1 MLESLHVKNVA
12 LIDESHVT
20 FGKGLNI
27 LTGETGAGKS
37 MIIGSINLALGG
49 KGDKSLIRAGA
60 EYALVQLLLKID
72 DEDAIAG
79 LKELDVY
86 PDEENRLLLERR
98 ITATK
103 SISKIN
109 GELIANKTLKDVA
122 EIIIDIHGQ
131 HEHQSLLKKSN
142 HFAILDEYCG
152 ELLSE
157 LKPELSSSY
166 KNLKDLQKELEL
178 LQEQGDNREKELA
191 FARYELDEIQGA
203 KLVPGEDEKLEMQSR
218 KMANAQKIAQALYV
232 ADEAIHGQG
241 ENASSLIERA
251 FREVKSVASYDAS
264 LDELCKEFS
273 TLEDLVTSIGY
284 AIRSCQSEMEFDEE
298 QFREVEQRLD
308 LINQLKNKYARK
320 NGTIEEILKRQ
331 EELQKEV
338 EKLEDFEGFL
348 MKKQEEYKKEQKNF
362 DKLCQEA
369 SKIRKTQAKT
379 LAASMQSALED
390 LNFLQVRFEIAVQSG
405 EEYFS
410 KEGFDDVEFLISLN
424 PGEELKPLHAVASG
438 GELSRVM
445 LALKTVLADKDK
457 IDTLI
462 FDEIDAGISGK
473 TAWKVSEKM
482 AVLGKNHQVICITHL
497 PQIAAMADEHFVIEK
512 ESQETATRTMIR
524 SLEREEMIREIARL
538 LGSDTI
544 TDTVL
549 QSANELKN
557 LADKTKVY

>member
-60 EYALVQLLLKID
+60 EYALVQLMLKID
-72 DEDAIAG
+72 DEDAVAR

-98 ITATK
+98 ITEAK
-103 SISKIN
+103 STSKIN
-109 GELIANKTLKDVA
+109 GDLIANKTLKEIA

-142 HFAILDEYCG
+142 HFNILDEYCG
-152 ELLSE
+152 DL
-157 LKPELSSSY
+157 
-166 KNLKDLQKELEL
+166 LKDLKPQLSDSFKKLRALQEELAL
-178 LQEQGDNREKELA
+178 LQEQGENREKELA
-191 FARYELDEIQGA
+191 FAKYELEEIETA
-203 KLVPGEDEKLEMQSR
+203 KLVIGEDDELETLNR
-218 KMANAQKIAQALYV
+218 KMSNSQKIAQALCV
-232 ADEAIHGQG
+232 AEEAISGHG
-241 ENASSLIERA
+241 ENASSLVERA
-251 FREVKSVASYDAS
+251 FREVKSVSSYDTS
-264 LDELCKEFS
+264 INDLCEQFA
-273 TLEDLVTSIGY
+273 TLEDILNSIGY
-284 AIRSCQSEMEFDEE
+284 AIRDCQSEMEFDEE
-298 QFREVEQRLD
+298 QFHEVEQRLD

-320 NGTIEEILKRQ
+320 SGTIEEILERQ
-331 EELQKEV
+331 EKLQQEV
-338 EKLEDFEGFL
+338 EKLEDFEGYL
-348 MKKQEEYKKEQKNF
+348 IKKEAECKEEQKHF
-362 DKLCQEA
+362 YELCEQVSA
-369 SKIRKTQAKT
+369 IRSKQAGK

-390 LNFLQVRFEIAVQSG
+390 LNFLQVCFEIAVRSG
-405 EEYFS
+405 EEYVS
-410 KEGFDDVEFLISLN
+410 KEGFDDVEFMISLN
-424 PGEELKPLHAVASG
+424 PGEDMKPLHAVASG
-438 GELSRVM
+438 GELSRIM
-445 LALKTVLADKDK
+445 LALKTVLADRDK

-482 AVLGKNHQVICITHL
+482 AVLGKDHQVICITHL

-512 ESQETATRTMIR
+512 ESQETATRTRIR
-524 SLEREEMIREIARL
+524 SLEREEMIQEIARL

-549 QSANELKN
+549 QSAEELKIM
-557 LADKTKVY
+557 ADKTKVY

>member
-12 LIDESHVT
+12 LIDESQVT

-60 EYALVQLLLKID
+60 EYALVQLMLKID
-72 DEDAIAG
+72 DEDAIVR
-79 LKELDVY
+79 LKALDVY

-98 ITATK
+98 ITETK
-103 SISKIN
+103 STSKIN
-109 GELIANKTLKDVA
+109 GDLIANKTLKEVA

-142 HFAILDEYCG
+142 HFNILDEYCG
-152 ELLSE
+152 ELLKD
-157 LKPELSSSY
+157 LKPKLNNSY
-166 KNLKDLQKELEL
+166 KNLKALQEELAL
-178 LQEQGDNREKELA
+178 LQEQGENREKELA
-191 FARYELDEIQGA
+191 FAKYELEEIENA
-203 KLVPGEDEKLEMQSR
+203 KLVIGEDEDLESLSR
-218 KMANAQKIAQALYV
+218 KMSNSQKIAQALGV
-232 ADEAIHGQG
+232 AEDAINGHG
-241 ENASSLIERA
+241 ETASSLVERA
-251 FREVKSVASYDAS
+251 YREVKAVASYDAS
-264 LDELCKEFS
+264 INDLCEQFA
-273 TLEDLVTSIGY
+273 TLEDILNSIGY
-284 AIRSCQSEMEFDEE
+284 AIRDCQSQMEFDEE
-298 QFREVEQRLD
+298 QFHEVEKRLD
-308 LINQLKNKYARK
+308 LINQLKSKYARK
-320 NGTIEEILKRQ
+320 SGTIEEILERQ
-331 EELQKEV
+331 ESLQKEV
-338 EKLEDFEGFL
+338 EKLEDFEGYL
-348 MKKQEEYKKEQKNF
+348 IKKEAECKEEQNRF
-362 DKLCQEA
+362 YELCEKVSA
-369 SKIRKTQAKT
+369 IRSKQAKK

-390 LNFLQVRFEIAVQSG
+390 LNFLQVCFEIEVRSG
-405 EEYFS
+405 EEYVS
-410 KEGFDDVEFLISLN
+410 KEGFDDVEFMISLN
-424 PGEELKPLHAVASG
+424 PGESVKPLHAVASG

-445 LALKTVLADKDK
+445 LALKTVLADRDK

-512 ESQETATRTMIR
+512 ESQETATRTRIR
-524 SLEREEMIREIARL
+524 SLEREEMIQEIARL

-549 QSANELKN
+549 QSAEELKIM
-557 LADKTKVY
+557 ADKTKVY

>member
-60 EYALVQLLLKID
+60 EYALVQLMLKIE
-72 DEDAIAG
+72 DEDAIAR

-86 PDEENRLLLERR
+86 PDEENGLLLERR

-142 HFAILDEYCG
+142 HFKILDEYCG
-152 ELLSE
+152 EMLKEMKPKLSV
-157 LKPELSSSY
+157 SY
-166 KNLKDLQKELEL
+166 KNLKDLEKELEL
-178 LQEQGDNREKELA
+178 LREQGENREKELA
-191 FARYELDEIQGA
+191 FAKYELDEIESA
-203 KLVPGEDEKLEMQSR
+203 KLVSGEDEELEALNR
-218 KMANAQKIAQALYV
+218 KMTNAQKIAGALYI
-232 ADEAIHGQG
+232 ADEAIQGQG
-241 ENASSLIERA
+241 ENASSFVERA
-251 FREVKSVASYDAS
+251 FREVKAVSAYDDS
-264 LDELCKEFS
+264 LQDLCEQFE
-273 TLEDLVTSIGY
+273 TLEDILNSIGHT
-284 AIRSCQSEMEFDEE
+284 IRNCEGEMEFDEA

-308 LINQLKNKYARK
+308 LINQLKNKYAK
-320 NGTIEEILKRQ
+320 KTGTIDEILKRQ
-331 EELQKEV
+331 EELEKEV
-338 EKLEDFEGFL
+338 EKLQDFEGFL
-348 MKKQEEYKKEQKNF
+348 NKKEEEYKNEQKHF
-362 DKLCQEA
+362 KTLCEQV
-369 SKIRKTQAKT
+369 SIIRKKQATK
-379 LAASMQSALED
+379 LADSMQCALED
-390 LNFLQVRFEIAVQSG
+390 LNFLQVCFEISVQSG
-405 EEYFS
+405 TEYIS

-445 LALKTVLADKDK
+445 LALKTVLADRDK

-482 AVLGKNHQVICITHL
+482 AVLGKDHQVICITHL

-512 ESQETATRTMIR
+512 ESQGEATRTRIR

-538 LGSDTI
+538 LGSDTL
-544 TDTVL
+544 TETVL
-549 QSANELKN
+549 QSAEELKIM
-557 LADKTKVY
+557 ADQTKVY

>member
-20 FGKGLNI
+20 FGRGLNI

-60 EYALVQLLLKID
+60 EYALVQLMLKID
-72 DEDAIAG
+72 DEDAIAR

-98 ITATK
+98 ITEAK
-103 SISKIN
+103 STSKIN
-109 GELIANKTLKDVA
+109 GDLIANKTLKEVA

-142 HFAILDEYCG
+142 HFNILDEYCG
-152 ELLSE
+152 ELLKD
-157 LKPELSSSY
+157 LKPQLQHSFKKLKALQEELT
-166 KNLKDLQKELEL
+166 L
-178 LQEQGDNREKELA
+178 LQEQGENREKELA
-191 FARYELDEIQGA
+191 FAKYELEEIEAA
-203 KLVPGEDEKLEMQSR
+203 KLVIGEDEELETLNR
-218 KMANAQKIAQALYV
+218 KMSNSQKIAQALCV
-232 ADEAIHGQG
+232 AEEAISGHG
-241 ENASSLIERA
+241 ENASSLVERA
-251 FREVKSVASYDAS
+251 FREVKSVSSYDAS
-264 LDELCKEFS
+264 INDLCEQFA
-273 TLEDLVTSIGY
+273 TLEDILNSIGY
-284 AIRSCQSEMEFDEE
+284 AIRDCQSEMEFDEE
-298 QFREVEQRLD
+298 QFHEVEQRLD
-308 LINQLKNKYARK
+308 LINQLKSKYARK
-320 NGTIEEILKRQ
+320 SGTIEEILERQ
-331 EELQKEV
+331 EKLQQEV
-338 EKLEDFEGFL
+338 EKLEDFEGYL
-348 MKKQEEYKKEQKNF
+348 IKKETECKEEQKHF
-362 DKLCQEA
+362 YELCEQVSA
-369 SKIRKTQAKT
+369 IRSKQAGK

-390 LNFLQVRFEIAVQSG
+390 LNFLQVCFEIAVRSG
-405 EEYFS
+405 EEYVS
-410 KEGFDDVEFLISLN
+410 KEGFDDVEFMISLN

-438 GELSRVM
+438 GELSRIM
-445 LALKTVLADKDK
+445 LALKTVLADRDK

-512 ESQETATRTMIR
+512 ESQETATRTRIR
-524 SLEREEMIREIARL
+524 SLEREEMIQEIARL

-549 QSANELKN
+549 QSAEELKIM
-557 LADKTKVY
+557 ADKTKVY

>member
-60 EYALVQLLLKID
+60 EYALVQLMLKIE
-72 DEDAIAG
+72 DEDAIAR

-86 PDEENRLLLERR
+86 PDEENGLLLERR

-142 HFAILDEYCG
+142 HFKILDEYCG
-152 ELLSE
+152 EMLKEMKPKLSV
-157 LKPELSSSY
+157 SY
-166 KNLKDLQKELEL
+166 KNLKDLEKELEL
-178 LQEQGDNREKELA
+178 LREQGENREKELA
-191 FARYELDEIQGA
+191 FAKYELDEIESA
-203 KLVPGEDEKLEMQSR
+203 KLVSGEDEELEALNR
-218 KMANAQKIAQALYV
+218 KMTNAQKIAGALYI
-232 ADEAIHGQG
+232 ADEAIQGQG
-241 ENASSLIERA
+241 ENASSFVERA
-251 FREVKSVASYDAS
+251 FREVKAVSAYDDS
-264 LDELCKEFS
+264 LQDLCEQFE
-273 TLEDLVTSIGY
+273 TLEDILNSIGHT
-284 AIRSCQSEMEFDEE
+284 IRNCEGEMEFDEA

-308 LINQLKNKYARK
+308 LINQLKNKYAK
-320 NGTIEEILKRQ
+320 KTGTIDEILKRQ
-331 EELQKEV
+331 EELEKEV
-338 EKLEDFEGFL
+338 EKLQDFEGFL
-348 MKKQEEYKKEQKNF
+348 NKKEEEYKNEQKHF
-362 DKLCQEA
+362 KTLCEQV
-369 SKIRKTQAKT
+369 SIIRKNQATK
-379 LAASMQSALED
+379 LADSMQCALED
-390 LNFLQVRFEIAVQSG
+390 LNFLQVCFEISVQSG
-405 EEYFS
+405 TEYIS

-445 LALKTVLADKDK
+445 LALKTVLADRDK

-482 AVLGKNHQVICITHL
+482 AVLGKDHQVICITHL

-512 ESQETATRTMIR
+512 ESQDEATRTRIR

-538 LGSDTI
+538 LGSDTL
-544 TDTVL
+544 TETVL
-549 QSANELKN
+549 QSAEELKIM
-557 LADKTKVY
+557 ADQTKVY

>member
-60 EYALVQLLLKID
+60 EYALVQLMLKID
-72 DEDAIAG
+72 DEDAVAR

-98 ITATK
+98 ITEAK
-103 SISKIN
+103 STSKIN
-109 GELIANKTLKDVA
+109 GDLIANKTLKEIA

-142 HFAILDEYCG
+142 HFNILDEYCG
-152 ELLSE
+152 ELLKD
-157 LKPELSSSY
+157 LKPQLRDSFKKLKALQEELT
-166 KNLKDLQKELEL
+166 L
-178 LQEQGDNREKELA
+178 LQEQGENREKELA
-191 FARYELDEIQGA
+191 FAKYELEEIETA
-203 KLVPGEDEKLEMQSR
+203 KLVIGEDDELETLNR
-218 KMANAQKIAQALYV
+218 KMSNSQKIAQALCV
-232 ADEAIHGQG
+232 AEEAISGHG
-241 ENASSLIERA
+241 ENASSLVERA
-251 FREVKSVASYDAS
+251 FREVKSVSSYDTS
-264 LDELCKEFS
+264 INDLCEQFA
-273 TLEDLVTSIGY
+273 TLEDILNSIGY
-284 AIRSCQSEMEFDEE
+284 AIRDCQSEMEFDEE
-298 QFREVEQRLD
+298 QFHEVEQRLD

-320 NGTIEEILKRQ
+320 SGTIEEILERQ
-331 EELQKEV
+331 EKLQQEV
-338 EKLEDFEGFL
+338 EKLEDFEGYL
-348 MKKQEEYKKEQKNF
+348 IKKEAECKEEQKHF
-362 DKLCQEA
+362 YELCEQVSA
-369 SKIRKTQAKT
+369 IRSKQAGK

-390 LNFLQVRFEIAVQSG
+390 LNFLQVCFEIAVRSG
-405 EEYFS
+405 EEYVS
-410 KEGFDDVEFLISLN
+410 KEGFDDVEFMISLN
-424 PGEELKPLHAVASG
+424 PGEDMKPLHAVASG
-438 GELSRVM
+438 GELSRIM
-445 LALKTVLADKDK
+445 LALKTVLADRDK

-482 AVLGKNHQVICITHL
+482 AVLGKDHQVICITHL

-512 ESQETATRTMIR
+512 ESQETATRTRIR
-524 SLEREEMIREIARL
+524 SLEREEMIQEIARL

-549 QSANELKN
+549 QSAEELKIM
-557 LADKTKVY
+557 ADKTKVY